1 MGRFWPC
8 RCGWQT
14 GGSAPIENAFRNV
27 EIRRDGCMMVPFSRS
42 KGRFRMDCLFCSIQ
56 EISDPCNPEDEIID
70 ESENFYAKAALG
82 HFVFGYTLIIS
93 KEHFLSY
100 AYVPEHLFLELEAFR
115 DNVLDK
121 LHNICQHPITILE
134 HGAIN
139 RCQRGGSCIDHAH
152 LHLMPLAADL
162 YPILSERFSFGELG
176 SISELRRFKDEETS
190 YLYCQREGL
199 RGRGVKLTQ
208 DVPSQLLRRV
218 ACQALG
224 QPELWDWRAR
234 PLRDV
239 LQRFT
244 SEYKRLAVAAPTNK
258 KKVARTSLQQLL

>member
-1 MGRFWPC
+1 
-8 RCGWQT
+8 
-14 GGSAPIENAFRNV
+14 
-27 EIRRDGCMMVPFSRS
+27 
-42 KGRFRMDCLFCSIQ
+42 MDCLFCSIP
-56 EISDPCNPEDEIID
+56 EMSNPPNPEDEVID

-82 HFVFGYTLIIS
+82 HFVFGYTLIIP

-100 AYVPEHLFLELEAFR
+100 AYVPEHLFPELEAFR

-121 LHNICQHPITILE
+121 LHNICQHPITTLE

-152 LHLMPLAADL
+152 LHLMPLAPDL
-162 YPILSERFSFGELG
+162 YPLLSERFSFGELG
-176 SISELRRFKDEETS
+176 SMSELRRFNDAQIS

-199 RGRGVKLTQ
+199 RSHAVQLSQ
-208 DVPSQLLRRV
+208 DVPSQLLRQL

-224 QPELWDWRAR
+224 EPELWDWRAR

-239 LQRFT
+239 LQRFK
-244 SEYKRLAVAAPTNK
+244 SEYKSLAFAAPRASRNGTNG
-258 KKVARTSLQQLL
+258 